1 MRKEKS
7 MNQYLTD
14 REQNILDYITRE
26 IDRTGISPSVQQI
39 ASEFAIPSP
48 NRVTR
53 YLNALEGKGW
63 ISSHGNI
70 AGGITLIENDRNYRL
85 SLCGDVEEGRI
96 DFKKRF

>member
-1 MRKEKS
+1 

-48 NRVTR
+48 HRVTR

-63 ISSHGNI
+63 ISSHGNT
-70 AGGITLIENDRNYRL
+70 AGGISLIENDRNYRL

>member
-1 MRKEKS
+1 

-39 ASEFAIPSP
+39 ASEFAIASP

-63 ISSHGNI
+63 ISSHGNT
-70 AGGITLIENDRNYRL
+70 AGGISLIENDRNYRL